1 MLTVVPEH
9 LVTAEGAIA
18 KPDVAH
24 PKLAHSERSELV
36 GPIAEPGQRSTAR
49 RATAEAHHRRVFLRV
64 RTVLSERKSYMY
76 TQWEPTALLMRSS
89 EFRPEAE
96 LLMTRVYSCRNWV
109 DDSTIT
115 RMLSDLSMPMAPYR
129 AR

>member
-1 MLTVVPEH
+1 MTPSMMLTVVPEH
-9 LVTAEGAIA
+9 LVTAEGAVA

-76 TQWEPTALLMRSS
+76 TH
-89 EFRPEAE
+89 
-96 LLMTRVYSCRNWV
+96 
-109 DDSTIT
+109 
-115 RMLSDLSMPMAPYR
+115 
-129 AR
+129 